1 MAKVFGRIDGIEAG
15 ATFPTR
21 KAASRAGVHRP
32 EIAGIS
38 GNGRE
43 GADSI
48 VLSGGYPDDRDYGEV
63 IIYTGHGGRDGKK
76 QVRDQDPGDAG
87 NAGLRTSF
95 LEQLPVRVIRGNIK
109 TGYTY
114 SGDYLVT
121 DNWLET
127 GIEGFVMVRFRLE
140 KIPELSDES
149 AVVDSSDED
158 APIEYRTSTIARR
171 IRDPRVS
178 RSVKLLYSHAC
189 QICGTRITA
198 SGGQPYAEGAHIRP
212 LGLPHQGKDTL
223 GNILCLCPNHHAQL
237 DLGGITILDDFSVVD
252 SSTRA
257 EVGTLT
263 VDINHLLDRSAITY
277 LRDHH
282 AFGVRTDDSI

>member
-1 MAKVFGRIDGIEAG
+1 MAKVFGRIDGIEPG
-15 ATFPTR
+15 ASFPTR
-21 KAASRAGVHRP
+21 KALSHARVHRP

-38 GNGRE
+38 GNGQE

-76 QVRDQDPGDAG
+76 QIRDQDPEDAG
-87 NAGLRTSF
+87 NAGLRTSY

-109 TGYTY
+109 IGYTY

-121 DNWLET
+121 DTWLET

-140 KIPELSDES
+140 RVPELSEVP
-149 AVVDSSDED
+149 AVEDDSDEV
-158 APIEYRTSTIARR
+158 APIAYRTSTIARR

-178 RSVKLLYSHAC
+178 RSVKLLYSHTC

-223 GNILCLCPNHHAQL
+223 SNILCLCPNHHAQL
-237 DLGGITILDDFSVVD
+237 DLGGILILDDFEVVD
-252 SSTRA
+252 SATFA
-257 EVGTLT
+257 PVGTLT
-263 VDINHLLDRSAITY
+263 VDKRHLLDRSAITY
-277 LRDHH
+277 LRAHH
-282 AFGVRTDDSI
+282 SSEVQSRKAI